1 MRDKFSSVKSCTTRY
16 RKYHINIAI
25 LISLL
30 FSITLIGSQYL
41 YSQEGVRIKER
52 VEIGSREIA
61 RADSLIIKKNEK
73 TMFTSGE
80 VASGFIMPKSGE
92 LQIYYVY
99 CNRLDYKLPANA
111 SLIVHF
117 LRGDSSKADCIISR
131 FPNVTPWSRL
141 IYNACYGINQ
151 YRYQYNYTN
160 TGYSEDVYVYNVG
173 TVTEGD
179 TIQFFYSSNNIVTG
193 DSVLYAIYNADL
205 VAACSWDV
213 VFGDY
218 DWCIGDFNDELN
230 IYVKVESNEILL
242 GETKYYF
249 VRDNSGSAYI
259 DTTTDPDVNPGV
271 QNGSIWSNNPVSIVT
286 CEPNSGRR
294 LGVYWEKKKPD
305 GTDLPSGMIRL
316 IGRYW
321 HEDSIYKVKLTAV
334 YNGDSLSKIIEVK
347 KPVRLLTPGQ
357 SPTYRLSR
365 DVFNNEINIDS
376 ICIYYGGKSGIP
388 PQIIKGQ
395 MFQEAAKYNYGGEI
409 GWGFAASYRY
419 EPWTDIWK
427 FRRWYE
433 LGRNDFLEQ
442 PFVVT
447 QNSMGTGKQVPVHY
461 NVMPLDYPRNPTRV
475 GRHVVDNW
483 DQYFNSA
490 EEKFIGLEEES
501 EMNKWWQRIKS
512 YYLKLYK
519 NDFTKVI
526 SAARELIQSEII
538 EYRQEYAQTR
548 KCASYGVI
556 QIMYETARSEGG
568 YNRGK
573 SRSQPDTWDRPED
586 LNDHMVS
593 MPFYEV
599 FTLKNLKEVIG
610 DDLPQSNWKKG
621 FERTWIDVVQ
631 KYNKCYKGYGGSVI
645 DNSKKFMPLSK

>member
-321 HEDSIYKVKLTAV
+321 HEDSVYKVKLKATYGEKEITKDIV
-334 YNGDSLSKIIEVK
+334 VK
-347 KPVRLLTPGQ
+347 KPAKLHDPKVFK
-357 SPTYRLSR
+357 SPYRTTQ
-365 DVFNNEINIDS
+365 NIRGKTVD
-376 ICIYYGGKSGIP
+376 IDELCIKYGGKIGIP
-388 PQIIKGQ
+388 PHVIKGQ
-395 MFQEAAKYNYGGEI
+395 MFQESDKTDNK
-409 GWGFAASYRY
+409 FNPSYRY
-419 EPWTDIWK
+419 EPWQDYNFVHGK
-427 FRRWYE
+427 YA
-433 LGRNDFLEQ
+433 NSYKKQ
-442 PFVVT
+442 PFWVT
-447 QNSMGTGKQVPVHY
+447 GEGPYPMGKGEAI
-461 NVMPLDYPRNPTRV
+461 PLDHQNVKPRYYPINPITIADFV
-475 GRHVVDNW
+475 LDNW
-483 DQYFNSA
+483 N
-490 EEKFIGLEEES
+490 
-501 EMNKWWQRIKS
+501 
-512 YYLKLYK
+512 LYWDSI
-519 NDFTKVI
+519 NYKVI
-526 SAARELIQSEII
+526 NSDDLTKRWWNIYIVTTIVRSLFPAYFQEDPYTYAMRFLHAWITAN
-538 EYRQEYAQTR
+538 YRDYAQTR
-548 KCASYGVI
+548 KCASYGLI
-556 QIMYETARSEGG
+556 QMLYTTAVRQG
-568 YNRGK
+568 YNLGK
-573 SRSQPDTWDRPED
+573 TIDSSSAPEK
-586 LNDHMVS
+586 LNDENIE
-593 MPFYEV
+593 MPLYEV
-599 FTLKNLKEVIG
+599 FTLRNLRKQFGGEKAII
-610 DDLPQSNWKKG
+610 PEFNWVNG
-621 FERTWIDVVQ
+621 WENTWIESF
-631 KYNKCYKGYGGSVI
+631 KSYNGASGYGISVF
-645 DNSKKFMPLSK
+645 NHSKKFYPQAK